1 MTGVTL
7 DAGAL
12 IALDRNVRAAVA
24 LLARAHERGARV
36 TVPATA
42 LAQAM
47 RNPARQAVLSRLV
60 RQPTTDVAVLDR
72 AGATAVGALLAATNT
87 RDIAD
92 AHVVLCAARARQ
104 AIVTT
109 EAGELRRLAPR
120 AAIVAL

>member
-1 MTGVTL
+1 MSNV
-7 DAGAL
+7 AKVHGAPSPPTRKL
-12 IALDRNVRAAVA
+12 RLREQVAV
-24 LLARAHERGARV
+24 H
-36 TVPATA
+36 P
-42 LAQAM
+42 QAM